1 MLGDRP
7 EEFIC
12 ARCGHSSRL
21 HGRRGHGACRHGWAK
36 PLEIAVATVRA
47 CVIAGVSDD
56 ERKKL
61 VDETMSAPYAPCTCK
76 RLRRTPLAN
85 EDEAT

>member
-1 MLGDRP
+1 MLGLAP

-21 HGRRGHGACRHGWAK
+21 HGRRGYGACRHGWAK
-36 PLEIAVATVRA
+36 PLENAVAIVRA
-47 CVIAGVSDD
+47 RVVAGVPDD

-61 VDETMSAPYAPCTCK
+61 VDETMNTPHEPCDCK
-76 RLRRTPLAN
+76 RLRRTPMVKKT
-85 EDEAT
+85 EAT